1 MAPGSDRAPSFE
13 ATGESSQNRPNPS
26 SHSRQPPAGRKKL
39 LADLDDDLNL
49 HWDRSND
56 EDVKPVIGPS
66 RKSKEKEVDLGVM
79 ELSSDSESEDGHRA
93 PKMKQTASSSGT
105 SHAALSA
112 LRECFPDIDPQYLV
126 TLFHKRERNQEVVA
140 DELMRTNYRLRGG
153 EWKFGRAP
161 TPEQEEHGE
170 EEDELDALEQEYAR
184 TKAQQGVEA
193 EKGKTGK
200 AKARKAPS
208 PSPSPEEDEDEEDQ
222 LASGAEEEDQD
233 GGPSFAYTAQE
244 ALDDEEYW
252 LDPEGRKPGGE
263 KYHKAALEQLF
274 RDYDE
279 YTESHL
285 RQLFD
290 QAEMLYAPAWF
301 ASLALKKQ
309 NQLVKLRGNRRDME
323 HVRDKDGKLK
333 ERKSVESSRLL
344 EQEVAWLEAY
354 LAGGN
359 TKRGLKIIA
368 DRHSRDPPTHKKQKK
383 KESKEQRLARTHGD
397 AGGSGAGKKQPKA
410 PPKKGG
416 ATNAPVKRARQ
427 DTDDDDDD
435 DDPDDF
441 YPDDFYDGVAVAH
454 RAEMAADPGWG
465 PDGATYNKASSSRGR
480 KRRLSTAYQGKYGGG
495 GAWSVKQEPDVE
507 AFSGQGFR
515 LGD

>member
-1 MAPGSDRAPSFE
+1 MAPGSDRASSFE
-13 ATGESSQNRPNPS
+13 ATGESSQNRPSTS
-26 SHSRQPPAGRKKL
+26 SHTRQSPAGRKKL
-39 LADLDDDLNL
+39 LDDLDDDLNL
-49 HWDRSND
+49 HLDRSDD

-66 RKSKEKEVDLGVM
+66 RKSTEKEVDLGFM
-79 ELSSDSESEDGHRA
+79 ELSSDSEPEDGRRA
-93 PKMKQTASSSGT
+93 PNVKQSSSSSGT

-126 TLFHKRERNQEVVA
+126 ALFHERERNQEVVA

-153 EWKFGRAP
+153 GWKFGRAP
-161 TPEQEEHGE
+161 TPEQEEQGE
-170 EEDELDALEQEYAR
+170 EEDELDELEREYAR
-184 TKAQQGVEA
+184 TTAQQAVEA
-193 EKGKTGK
+193 GNKDKSGK

-208 PSPSPEEDEDEEDQ
+208 PSPEEEDEDEEDQ
-222 LASGAEEEDQD
+222 LASGAEDEDAD
-233 GGPSFAYTAQE
+233 GDPRFTYTAEE

-309 NQLVKLRGNRRDME
+309 SQLVKLRGNRRDME

-333 ERKSVESSRLL
+333 ERKSAESSRLL

-359 TKRGLKIIA
+359 TKRGLQVIA
-368 DRHSRDPPTHKKQKK
+368 DRHSRDPPAHKKQKH

-410 PPKKGG
+410 APKKGG
-416 ATNAPVKRARQ
+416 AKKAPAKRARQ
-427 DTDDDDDD
+427 DTDDDDND

-441 YPDDFYDGVAVAH
+441 YDAVAEAH
-454 RAEMAADPGWG
+454 RVEMAADPGRG
-465 PDGATYNKASSSRGR
+465 PNGAIFNKASSSRGR
-480 KRRLSTAYQGKYGGG
+480 KRSQSAACQGKYGG
-495 GAWSVKQEPDVE
+495 GAWSVKQEPGVE